1 MALNPGQA
9 IPGQAMMNEP
19 HQLSLLQGFPA
30 SPPKTS
36 PGPPLAADLPVARVL
51 LESPLPHLD
60 RPFDYS
66 VPADLAEAAAPGV
79 RVRVRFSGQE
89 LNGYILERAAES
101 DAGHTLVPLH
111 KVVSPVAV
119 LTPELKELAGRVAAR
134 YAGTVSDVLRVAIP
148 PRVVKV
154 EKELAAADADGEAP
168 GEEQTEPVPAPA
180 HAPGHASV
188 QNPDG
193 GPDSGPART
202 EYPAW
207 SQYRNGS
214 AFLRHLSAGG
224 SPRAVLSALQG
235 FGPGGWPKLIAG
247 AVAAVRQ
254 SGRGAVVVLPD
265 YRDLDRV
272 QAALE
277 ELLPAG
283 DVARLTADDG
293 QTPRYRSFLRVLN
306 GTAGVAVGTR
316 SAAYAPVRDL
326 GLVVCWDDGDDLHIE
341 QRSPY
346 AHTREVLLLRAEQ
359 QGAACLLAGHARS
372 TEAQRLVDV
381 GWAMPVEAERPVV
394 RSTVP
399 RVLNTADS
407 FEQERDPL
415 ARIARLPGAAWRA
428 AKEGLERGPVLV
440 QVARSG
446 YAPSLICDTCREPAR
461 CQACQ
466 GPLAIAGASGS
477 SAVPQCRWCSAPAPA
492 WRCSHC
498 NNTRLRRGATGVLR
512 TAEELGRAFPGKP
525 VVTSSGDHVKATV
538 PDTGS
543 LVVATVGAEP
553 VAAGGYAA
561 ALLLDGDSLLRRE
574 NLRAGEDA
582 VRRWF
587 NAASLVRPAA
597 EGGIVVITADDTA
610 AVGALLRWDP
620 AGYAQRELGLRTEL
634 QLPPAVRVASVTGG
648 STAVGHFTSEVT
660 RRLTAE
666 GVELRVAGPAPLL
679 PGQLP
684 PAGKTT
690 TGKTTGK
697 TAANASGQATA
708 AAGGGDVRTL
718 LFIPYSQAG
727 TVTQVLRAVKAASAA
742 KRTEDPVQLRLDGV
756 DVL

>member
-1 MALNPGQA
+1 MALNA
-9 IPGQAMMNEP
+9 GQAMTNEP
-19 HQLSLLQGFPA
+19 QQLSLLQGFPA
-30 SPPKTS
+30 SPRTS
-36 PGPPLAADLPVARVL
+36 AGPPLAASLPVARVL
-51 LESPLPHLD
+51 IESSLPHLD

-66 VPADLAEAAAPGV
+66 VPAEMADTAQAGV
-79 RVRVRFSGQE
+79 RVKVKFSGQE
-89 LNGYILERAAES
+89 LSGYVLERTAES
-101 DAGHTLVPLH
+101 DAGHDLVPLH

-119 LTPELKELAGRVAAR
+119 LTPGLRELANRVAAR

-148 PRVVKV
+148 PRVAKV
-154 EKELAAADADGEAP
+154 EKEPAADEPGGQPAPGAATQSVRAEAP
-168 GEEQTEPVPAPA
+168 G
-180 HAPGHASV
+180 
-188 QNPDG
+188 
-193 GPDSGPART
+193 
-202 EYPAW
+202 PAW
-207 SQYRNGS
+207 AEYRNGS
-214 AFLRHLSAGG
+214 AFLRHLNGGG
-224 SPRAVLSALQG
+224 SPRAVLSALRG
-235 FGPGGWPKLIAG
+235 FGPGGWPRLIAE

-254 SGRGAVVVLPD
+254 SGRGAVVVVPD

-277 ELLPAG
+277 ELLPAS

-293 QTPRYRSFLRVLN
+293 QTPRYRSYLQVLN

-359 QGAACLLAGHARS
+359 EGAACLLAGHSRS
-372 TEAQRLVDV
+372 TEAQRLVDA
-381 GWAMPVEAERPVV
+381 GWAMPVDAARPVV
-394 RSTVP
+394 RRTVP

-415 ARIARLPGAAWRA
+415 ARIARLPGAAWRT
-428 AKEGLERGPVLV
+428 AKDGLERGPVLV

-446 YAPSLICDTCREPAR
+446 YAPSLVCDRCREPAR
-461 CQACQ
+461 CQSCQ

-492 WRCSHC
+492 WRCGHC
-498 NNTRLRRGATGVLR
+498 NNTHLRRGATGVLR

-525 VVTSSGDHVKATV
+525 VVTSSGDHVKAGV
-538 PDTGS
+538 PDAAS

-553 VAAGGYAA
+553 VADGGYAA

-587 NAASLVRPAA
+587 NAAALVRPAA
-597 EGGIVVITADDTA
+597 EGGVVVITADDTA

-648 STAVGHFTSEVT
+648 RTAVGNFTAAVT
-660 RRLTAE
+660 GRLKAE

-679 PGQLP
+679 TGQP
-684 PAGKTT
+684 PSAAKAAGKP
-690 TGKTTGK
+690 
-697 TAANASGQATA
+697 AAD
-708 AAGGGDVRTL
+708 AGSEDVRTL
-718 LFIPYSQAG
+718 LFIPYGQAG
-727 TVTQVLRAVKAASAA
+727 TVTRVLRAVKAASAA
-742 KRTEDPVQLRLDGV
+742 KRTDDPVQLRLDGV

>member
-1 MALNPGQA
+1 MALIPGQVV
-9 IPGQAMMNEP
+9 PGQAMMNEP

-30 SPPKTS
+30 SLPKTV

-51 LESPLPHLD
+51 LESSLPHLD

-66 VPADLAEAAAPGV
+66 VPADLAVAAAPGV

-89 LNGYILERAAES
+89 LNGYVLERAAES
-101 DAGHTLVPLH
+101 DSGHTLVPLL

-168 GEEQTEPVPAPA
+168 GGERAEPEPVQA
-180 HAPGHASV
+180 HAPV
-188 QNPDG
+188 QDPAG
-193 GPDSGPART
+193 GPART
-202 EYPAW
+202 EYLAW
-207 SQYRNGS
+207 SQYRNGN

-235 FGPGGWPKLIAG
+235 FGTGGWPRLVAG

-293 QTPRYRSFLRVLN
+293 QTPRYRSYLRVLN

-359 QGAACLLAGHARS
+359 EGAACLLAGHSRS

-620 AGYAQRELGLRTEL
+620 AGYAQRELGLRAEL
-634 QLPPAVRVASVTGG
+634 QLPPAVRVASLTGG

-679 PGQLP
+679 
-684 PAGKTT
+684 
-690 TGKTTGK
+690 
-697 TAANASGQATA
+697 SGQAAT
-708 AAGGGDVRTL
+708 AGGGDVRTL
-718 LFIPYSQAG
+718 FFIPYSQAG
-727 TVTQVLRAVKAASAA
+727 TVTQILRAVKAASAA
-742 KRTEDPVQLRLDGV
+742 KRAEDPVQLRLDGV